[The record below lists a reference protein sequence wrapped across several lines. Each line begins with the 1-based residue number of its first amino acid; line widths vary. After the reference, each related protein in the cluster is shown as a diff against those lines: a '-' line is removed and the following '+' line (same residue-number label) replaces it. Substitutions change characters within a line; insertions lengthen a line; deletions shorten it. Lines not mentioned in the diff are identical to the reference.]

1 MMNGVLL
8 VTGGCGFVGS
18 SLCILFKTQ
27 YPSLRVVAFDNLK
40 RRGSELNIE
49 RLKLAGVDFVH
60 GDIRNKEDFDQIGK
74 IDFLIDAAAEP
85 SVLAG
90 INDSLDYV
98 INTNLNGTVNCLDF
112 AVKNNALFIF
122 LSTSRVYPFRLLDD
136 LFFSESETRFE
147 LLQEQIFPGC
157 SHHGISAEF
166 PLSGP
171 RSFYGATKLSSE
183 LLIAEYVEFLG
194 LKAIINRCGVITGP
208 WQMGKVDQ
216 GVVVLW
222 MARHYWKKELTYNG
236 YGGLGKQVRDLL
248 HVNDLFALIEHQ
260 LQHPEHIVGKT
271 LNVGGGIDSSVSLK
285 ELTLLCEK
293 ITGNKI
299 KIGSIP
305 ENRKADVRIYV
316 TDNTEVTK
324 LTGWAPTY
332 TVEEML
338 SEIHDW
344 IHLNEEKLK
353 KILN

>member
-1 MMNGVLL
+1 MINGVLL

-18 SLCILFKTQ
+18 SLCILFKSK
-27 YPSLRVVAFDNLK
+27 YPALRVVAFDNLK

-60 GDIRNKEDFDQIGK
+60 GDIRNEEDFDQIGK

-85 SVLAG
+85 SVMAG

-98 INTNLNGTVNCLDF
+98 INTNLNGTVNCLNF
-112 AVKNNALFIF
+112 AVKNKALFIF
-122 LSTSRVYPFRLLDD
+122 LSTSRVYPFGPLDN
-136 LFFSESETRFE
+136 LFFSESETRYE
-147 LLQEQIFPGC
+147 LLQEQVTAG
-157 SHHGISAEF
+157 SSSNGISAEF

-183 LLIAEYVEFLG
+183 LLISEYVEFLG
-194 LKAIINRCGVITGP
+194 LKAIVNRCGVITGP

-248 HVNDLFALIEHQ
+248 HVNDLFALIDHQ
-260 LQHPEHIVGKT
+260 LHHPEDIVGKT
-271 LNVGGGIDSSVSLK
+271 LNVGGGIGSSVSLK

-293 ITGNKI
+293 ITGNTI
-299 KIGSIP
+299 KIESVP
-305 ENRKADVRIYV
+305 DNRKADVRIYV
-316 TDNTEVTK
+316 TDNTDVTK
-324 LTGWAPTY
+324 LTGWTPTY
-332 TVEEML
+332 KVEEML
-338 SEIHDW
+338 SEIYDW
-344 IHLNEEKLK
+344 IQLHEEKLK